1 MMRDVWIKLNLTE
14 EEAAHFEGRTAMVV
28 ALNDEELVN
37 LRSNII
43 GISDF
48 LGFTL
53 KGLRTLK
60 QVHENATTTKDKQ
73 IAKTLDMLLEPADVA
88 VELHNNTRK
97 LLGRAVFVGPDRK
110 EVLQ

>member
-1 MMRDVWIKLNLTE
+1 MRDVWIKLSLTE
-14 EEAAHFEGRTAMVV
+14 QEAAHFEGRTAMVV
-28 ALNDEELVN
+28 GLNDEELVN

-48 LGFTL
+48 LAFTL

-60 QVHENATTTKDKQ
+60 QVHEKATTKNKQ
-73 IAKTLDMLLEPADVA
+73 IAKTLDMLLEPAATA
-88 VELHNNTRK
+88 VDLHDATREM
-97 LLGRAVFVGPDRK
+97 LGRAVFVGPDRK

>member
-1 MMRDVWIKLNLTE
+1 MRDVWIKLSLTE
-14 EEAAHFEGRTAMVV
+14 EEAARFEDRTAMVV
-28 ALNDEELVN
+28 ALSDEDMVH

-53 KGLRTLK
+53 KGLKTLK
-60 QVHENATTTKDKQ
+60 QIHENATTTKDKQ
-73 IAKTLDMLLEPADVA
+73 TAKTLDMLLEPADVA
-88 VELHNNTRK
+88 VELHDNTRE